1 MKKEEL
7 KQMMIDNMELSVQM
21 CKEHGELYVEVS
33 LYFGDEEI
41 LQSKDSYP
49 LERDYDDID

>member
-7 KQMMIDNMELSVQM
+7 KQMIVDNMELSVRM
-21 CKEHGELYVEVS
+21 YKEYGELYVEVS

-41 LQSKDSYP
+41 LQSKDSYT
-49 LERDYDDID
+49 LECDYDDIY

>member
-7 KQMMIDNMELSVQM
+7 KQMMVDNMELSVQM
-21 CKEHGELYVEVS
+21 HKEHGELYVEVS

-41 LQSKDSYP
+41 LQSKDSYT
-49 LERDYDDID
+49 LECDYDDID